1 MEPFCLAT
9 PRQLSYDHPVRLLL
23 QPHTRYT
30 LATNNAA
37 YNYFVDRRRIYFKF
51 YAGTLEE
58 SRQILIDSHREK
70 RFMDLELEAEL
81 SARGVSAQPH
91 HYPYR
96 DDLRLWRSP
105 IREFVHEYLCAF
117 YSRDESVQYDAEI
130 QAWARELMSPDCG
143 ALVGLVPDERL
154 DTVDKLVDLLAQV
167 LFVAGPGHAAQHY
180 SEMYYCSLRTRFSAG
195 RLHPAAGGKTS
206 EPTRHASAARFRLS
220 GRPASSSPI
229 VNSATSDSIRLATIH
244 AIPFLGCARLSSP
257 SKSSKQT
264 CDRWSAR
271 FNRGSTI
278 AH

>member
-1 MEPFCLAT
+1 MAT
-9 PRQLSYDHPVRLLL
+9 ARQLAYDHPVHLLL

-30 LATNNAA
+30 LATNDAA

-81 SARGVSAQPH
+81 SARGVSAQLQD
-91 HYPYR
+91 YPYR

-117 YSRDESVQYDAEI
+117 YTRDESVQYDAEM

-143 ALVGLVPDERL
+143 AIVGLVPDDRL

-206 EPTRHASAARFRLS
+206 EPTKHASATRFRRS
-220 GRPASSSPI
+220 GRRACSSPLA
-229 VNSATSDSIRLATIH
+229 NSAISDSIGLATIR

-257 SKSSKQT
+257 SKRSKQI
-264 CDRWSAR
+264 CDRWRTR
-271 FNRGSTI
+271 FNRGSTT
-278 AH
+278 AY